1 MTCPIEGIIQIDGD
15 LIWTVRQGVGA
26 LAVVLCHGGPGAY
39 DTLGPVADMIDD
51 LAVVYRYDQRGGGRS
66 DRVGPYTVERFVEDL
81 DAVRRHYGIERWV
94 VGGHSAG
101 ANLALRY
108 AMAHPSRVIGLI
120 YLNGTGLERGWVDKD
135 GVRHD
140 WGDYHLACEAK
151 LSTRQRLSLESLT
164 DREARREIISQ
175 ADYYDP
181 ESVIQKQ
188 VYERYPINMEANET
202 LGHMAD
208 ATHVPE
214 AGKLKM
220 PALIV
225 HGEGDPRPL
234 EPVKRLAGTLPDARL
249 HVIEKMGHYPY
260 LEAVDQT
267 RKLLRQFVA
276 ELT

>member
-1 MTCPIEGIIQIDGD
+1 MAIALEEFVRIDDD
-15 LIWTVRQGVGA
+15 LIWTVHQGVGA
-26 LAVVLCHGGPGAY
+26 LPVVLCHGGPGAY

-51 LAVVYRYDQRGGGRS
+51 LAMVYRYDQRGSGRS

-81 DAVRRHYGIERWV
+81 DTIRRHFGIERWI

-108 AMAHPSRVIGLI
+108 AMVHADRVIGLI
-120 YLNGTGLERGWVDKD
+120 YLNGTGLEREWIDDD

-140 WGDYHLACEAK
+140 WRDYHLACDAK
-151 LSTRQRLSLESLT
+151 LSTQQRLRLESLT
-164 DREARREIISQ
+164 DREARQEIINET
-175 ADYYDP
+175 DYYDP
-181 ESVIQKQ
+181 ESVSQKQ
-188 VYERYPINMEANET
+188 TYDQSMINMEVNET
-202 LGHMAD
+202 LEHMAD
-208 ATHVPE
+208 ATH
-214 AGKLKM
+214 AADAAKLEI
-220 PALIV
+220 PALII

-234 EPVKRLAGTLPDARL
+234 KPVKRMADMLLNARL

-267 RKLLRQFVA
+267 RKILRQFIS